1 MWLHTIPGFA
11 CAAKHFPGNGQ
22 DFRDAHIANNVNY
35 FDVEEWDA
43 TYGKVY
49 RTLIENDL
57 DAIMGGHILMP
68 KYAKAIYEG
77 RKNWEFRKPPP
88 PIFKTIYIYESAPVS
103 KITGT
108 VVFSE
113 EIRGVPLSV
122 YEIVKTNKCFTRNL
136 PGITA
141 FELEE
146 YTGPL
151 NLVSALRVHRAERL
165 EHPITFNAKPPQNW
179 NSIR

>member
-1 MWLHTIPGFA
+1 MIDI
-11 CAAKHFPGNGQ
+11 
-22 DFRDAHIANNVNY
+22 DFMNRAY
-35 FDVEEWDA
+35 LA
-43 TYGKVY
+43 TNPEIRKNLKKTYDKSHPKVIVMS
-49 RTLIENDL
+49 LK
-57 DAIMGGHILMP
+57 P

-77 RKNWEFRKPPP
+77 RKNWEFRKTPPP
-88 PIFKTIYIYESAPVS
+88 LFKTIYIYESAPVS

-108 VVFSE
+108 VLFSE

-141 FELEE
+141 LELEE
-146 YTGPL
+146 YAGRL

-165 EHPITFNAKPPQNW
+165 EHTIIFAAKPPQNW
-179 NSIR
+179 GTFRGCLRHGGEA